1 MPVCGVTC
9 NHLQSSE
16 LQVHT
21 DYSCITNF
29 SQVSIELVILLK
41 KKDLWSLKTSDLDQ
55 GQSSYLGS
63 KFSVFSR
70 VTGTL
75 SLIRF
80 FYKQFTNHKYV
91 NVDC

>member
-9 NHLQSSE
+9 NHLQASE

-41 KKDLWSLKTSDLDQ
+41 KKDLLSLKTGDLDQ
-55 GQSSYLGS
+55 G
-63 KFSVFSR
+63 
-70 VTGTL
+70 
-75 SLIRF
+75 
-80 FYKQFTNHKYV
+80 
-91 NVDC
+91 